1 MRHNLLLTLTGLI
14 AALTAI
20 GAAAP
25 NVPRDSQ
32 GVVLRRD
39 DAP

>member
-20 GAAAP
+20 GAVAP
-25 NVPRDSQ
+25 TPF
-32 GVVLRRD
+32 
-39 DAP
+39 A

>member
-25 NVPRDSQ
+25 TPF
-32 GVVLRRD
+32 
-39 DAP
+39 A

>member
-1 MRHNLLLTLTGLI
+1 MRHYLLLTLTGLI

-25 NVPRDSQ
+25 TPF
-32 GVVLRRD
+32 
-39 DAP
+39 A

>member
-1 MRHNLLLTLTGLI
+1 MRHYLLLTLPGLI

-25 NVPRDSQ
+25 TPF
-32 GVVLRRD
+32 
-39 DAP
+39 A